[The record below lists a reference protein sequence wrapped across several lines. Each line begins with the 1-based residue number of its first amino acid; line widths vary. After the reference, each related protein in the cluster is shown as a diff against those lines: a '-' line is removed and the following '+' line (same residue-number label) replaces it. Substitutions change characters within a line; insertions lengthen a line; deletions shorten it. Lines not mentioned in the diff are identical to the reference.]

1 MYNQQ
6 SGSAFGT
13 SQFRGQQQQQKYQPV
28 GMVQSQYGQNQ
39 TQYQNQGQAFGQ
51 SQQSINSFHTANYRG
66 NQQGHDS
73 YLRSDSQNPSQF
85 GTGSITS
92 SYGIG
97 GQQTNWAGTSQSA
110 QSGWAGTAQSAA
122 SFHTANYRGNQPGHD
137 SYLRSDSQ
145 NPSSQAGYGFTGMA
159 QSQFQPQYSSFQN
172 QSQTQAQSYTSPQS
186 FHTANYRGNQQGHD
200 SYLRS
205 DSSQPS
211 STGFS
216 GTGYRF

>member
-1 MYNQQ
+1 VYNQQ
-6 SGSAFGT
+6 SGSTFGS

-28 GMVQSQYGQNQ
+28 GLVQSQYGQKQN
-39 TQYQNQGQAFGQ
+39 QYQNQSQSFGTTGQ
-51 SQQSINSFHTANYRG
+51 SQQSFNSFHTANYRG
-66 NQQGHDS
+66 NQPGHDN

-85 GTGSITS
+85 SSGAIGSS
-92 SYGIG
+92 F
-97 GQQTNWAGTSQSA
+97 GTSGQ
-110 QSGWAGTAQSAA
+110 QSGWAGAAQSAA

-145 NPSSQAGYGFTGMA
+145 NPSQAGYGFAGTA
-159 QSQFQPQYSSFQN
+159 QSQYQPQSQFQ
-172 QSQTQAQSYTSPQS
+172 SQTQSYASPQS

-211 STGFS
+211 SSGFS

>member
-6 SGSAFGT
+6 SGSTFGS

-28 GMVQSQYGQNQ
+28 GLVQSQYGQNQ
-39 TQYQNQGQAFGQ
+39 NQYQNQGQAFGQ

-85 GTGSITS
+85 ASGTSAS
-92 SYGIG
+92 SYGVG
-97 GQQTNWAGTSQSA
+97 GQQSN
-110 QSGWAGTAQSAA
+110 WAGTAQSAA

-145 NPSSQAGYGFTGMA
+145 NPSQAGYGFAGTA
-159 QSQFQPQYSSFQN
+159 QSQYQPQFNFQA
-172 QSQTQAQSYTSPQS
+172 QGQTQGQAQYTSPQS